1 MTLSTDRLTFC
12 PKPVLQASL
21 SSSEERWRRRS
32 KQPTTQ
38 WYGTASEATLW
49 PRAALAR
56 GFSAVRAASTC
67 VLRALPATRDL
78 VRRTAVWK
86 RGSRGTARGAPGALR
101 RWPTPTVG
109 LLGVYGTSIRT
120 HYWMLS
126 ADFNMCLL
134 SACMGDCT
142 RLVAQ
147 LMVLWVKKSCSNVI
161 SGAGGRSAM
170 HLTAIGTH
178 SSDPDL
184 WPPGSTAYRTGDRDA
199 APPRGAASAAGKCVM
214 T

>member
-1 MTLSTDRLTFC
+1 M
-12 PKPVLQASL
+12 LQASL

-67 VLRALPATRDL
+67 VLRALPATRDP

-86 RGSRGTARGAPGALR
+86 PRESRDGSRRAGALR

-120 HYWMLS
+120 HCWMLS

-134 SACMGDCT
+134 SARMGDCT

-147 LMVLWVKKSCSNVI
+147 LTVLWVKNSCSNVI
-161 SGAGGRSAM
+161 SAAGGRSAM
-170 HLTAIGTH
+170 HLTAIGAH
-178 SSDPDL
+178 SSDPDR
-184 WPPGSTAYRTGDRDA
+184 WPPGSTVTDKSSRF
-199 APPRGAASAAGKCVM
+199 KIK
-214 T
+214 

>member
-1 MTLSTDRLTFC
+1 MQVQGAAIQSSMDVGNGSDHAQPLPAVPFC
-12 PKPVLQASL
+12 AS
-21 SSSEERWRRRS
+21 
-32 KQPTTQ
+32 
-38 WYGTASEATLW
+38 TASTTAY
-49 PRAALAR
+49 
-56 GFSAVRAASTC
+56 SVRAASTC

-170 HLTAIGTH
+170 HLTAIGAH
-178 SSDPDL
+178 SSDPDR
-184 WPPGSTAYRTGDRDA
+184 WPPGSTLCPGHNRLVASHEYGEFYDVRGKYMPPAQQPRTM
-199 APPRGAASAAGKCVM
+199 VYL
-214 T
+214 TL